1 MSVRNSYD
9 ALQMDEPTDV
19 MSCSQRLISS
29 DIATRSNCV
38 CETRSGFCCTNH
50 ALFRDLVTSQ
60 TCHARNSRVFG
71 AFVFETNELIDH
83 GRPSPA
89 QHTEPPTE
97 IERSWTR
104 IDGYQRDDHFT
115 KHAAHVDSPFHAAK
129 VETSGMD

>member
-50 ALFRDLVTSQ
+50 ALFRDLPKPAMPGIAAILERLFLKQMNSSIMDDHPRLSTRNPPRRLSVPGRVSMATNGTITSQ
-60 TCHARNSRVFG
+60 STLRMSTA
-71 AFVFETNELIDH
+71 
-83 GRPSPA
+83 PS
-89 QHTEPPTE
+89 T
-97 IERSWTR
+97 
-104 IDGYQRDDHFT
+104 QRRW
-115 KHAAHVDSPFHAAK
+115 KQV
-129 VETSGMD
+129 GWINR